1 MGKGGG
7 LKKYS
12 QPKSWEFCF
21 IQWGILGP
29 QDRARDIISSDPERN
44 ASRTREKDSLYR
56 SFATSIRAGSLNI
69 KRLLLK
75 KTKYLKL
82 RNLALFLCLRRCK
95 SLGSLKSFLW
105 CSSQLFWGQYP
116 MIFPSWACLE
126 LTIGS
131 GYSQIG
137 GILLL
142 SNCP

>member
-1 MGKGGG
+1 MGKGCR

-21 IQWGILGP
+21 IQWGFLGS
-29 QDRARDIISSDPERN
+29 QDWARDIISSDPERN
-44 ASRTREKDSLYR
+44 ASRTWEKDSLYR
-56 SFATSIRAGSLNI
+56 SFAISIRAGSLNI

-75 KTKYLKL
+75 KAIYLKL
-82 RNLALFLCLRRCK
+82 KNLALFLCLRRCK

-105 CSSQLFWGQYP
+105 YASQLFWGQYP
-116 MIFPSWACLE
+116 MFFPSWACLG

-137 GILLL
+137 GILLP
-142 SNCP
+142 NCP